1 MQNGYKRVNAMNPC
15 ITVIVPV
22 YNVKDYLPQCI
33 ESVLQQTW
41 RNFELL
47 LIDDGSTDGSA
58 DICNLYAEED
68 LRIRCV
74 HKENGGVSSAR
85 NRGLDEAKGEY
96 ISFLDSDDY
105 FDPDMLEYLFGLIEL
120 TGADYA
126 KCPARLVNWP
136 LAEAQEYPES
146 DYKVY
151 SREEAVKN
159 TLIGRLGFTGS
170 ACHHLFKKTILNG
183 VRFLPARSNEDLD
196 FITRVSMQAGNVVVT
211 RCSKY
216 NYVFHPFGGHATP
229 LLQFMSELEMVYQ
242 GLSEKIELE
251 IPEMKSYLDVRYVR
265 NALDALN
272 REMQKTND
280 AKDSFIQDT
289 RRKIIS
295 KPISREYLNKT
306 EKLLWTSLKMGL
318 GAFRLAGK
326 FEKYYKERRRG
337 KENG

>member
-1 MQNGYKRVNAMNPC
+1 MNPC
-15 ITVIVPV
+15 STVIVPV
-22 YNVKDYLPQCI
+22 YNVRDYLPQCI
-33 ESVLQQTW
+33 ESVLHQTMGDL
-41 RNFELL
+41 ELL
-47 LIDDGSTDGSA
+47 LIDDGSSDGSG
-58 DICNLYAEED
+58 DICDKYAQD
-68 LRIRCV
+68 DPRVRCI

-85 NRGLDEAKGEY
+85 NLGLDQATGEY
-96 ISFLDSDDY
+96 VSFLDSDDY
-105 FDPDMLEYLFGLIEL
+105 LDPDMLEYMFGLIKE

-136 LAEAQEYPES
+136 LAEVHEFPES

-159 TLIGRLGFTGS
+159 TLIGRFGFTGS
-170 ACHHLFKKTILNG
+170 ACHNLFKKSILDG

-216 NYVFHPFGGHATP
+216 NYVFHSSGGHATP
-229 LLQFMSELEMVYQ
+229 LPQYMSELEMVYH
-242 GLSEKIELE
+242 GLEDKIEQE
-251 IPEMKSYLDVRYVR
+251 MPEMKYCLDIRYVR

-272 REMQKTND
+272 REVQNTNSV
-280 AKDSFIQDT
+280 KSSFIEET

-295 KPISREYLNKT
+295 KSVSGQYLNKT
-306 EKLLWTSLKMGL
+306 EKLLWTSLKMGT

-326 FEKYYKERRRG
+326 FEKYYKERRMG
-337 KENG
+337 K

>member
-1 MQNGYKRVNAMNPC
+1 MIPC

-22 YNVKDYLPQCI
+22 YNVKEYLPQCI

-47 LIDDGSTDGSA
+47 LIDDGATDGSA
-58 DICNLYAEED
+58 DICDQYAEED
-68 LRIRCV
+68 LRVRCV

-96 ISFLDSDDY
+96 ISFLDADDY
-105 FDPDMLEYLFGLIEL
+105 FDSDMLEYLFRLIEL

-136 LAEAQEYPES
+136 LVEVQEYPES
-146 DYKVY
+146 DFKVY

-170 ACHHLFKKTILNG
+170 ACHNLFKKSILDG

-216 NYVFHPFGGHATP
+216 NYVFHPHGGHATP
-229 LLQFMSELEMVYQ
+229 LFQYMSELEMVYQ
-242 GLSEKIELE
+242 GLLRKIEQE
-251 IPEMKSYLDVRYVR
+251 NPEMKSYLDVRYVR

-272 REMQKTND
+272 REVQEANEIKS
-280 AKDSFIQDT
+280 SFIQDT

-295 KPISREYLNKT
+295 KPISGEYLNKT
-306 EKLLWTSLKMGL
+306 EKLLWTSLKLGL
-318 GAFRLAGK
+318 GVFRLAGK
-326 FEKYYKERRRG
+326 FEKNYKERRRG
-337 KENG
+337 NKNE